1 MTSIVSTVA
10 KRHLALADED
20 FAINEMDNFTST
32 SWAFDPIEELQKE
45 YTIDDELM
53 PFLIRNVYGVHPTND
68 SDVPQKPEVKKV
80 PDSPFRDNKNAARD
94 FNWRRAP
101 IRTAQ
106 NDQAHGTI
114 PVPKPRQ
121 FTPVYDT
128 DPQSRIRPDQAHG
141 LIPVPKP
148 RQFTPVYDTD
158 PQSRIRPDHAYGR
171 IPGSRPHYYEP
182 TIVSRP
188 RSNETAS
195 VPRPPK
201 NNQSYNATP
210 VPRPRQNESAVHGV
224 GNTIKPYQRN
234 SNSGSTSAQRPPRN
248 EHNPIA
254 SSGKTSRQNP
264 APKALPQQH
273 PPVEI
278 KVQENEVKEPRSW
291 AAVASRNQ
299 K

>member
-106 NDQAHGTI
+106 NDQAHGT
-114 PVPKPRQ
+114 
-121 FTPVYDT
+121 
-128 DPQSRIRPDQAHG
+128 
-141 LIPVPKP
+141 IPVPKP